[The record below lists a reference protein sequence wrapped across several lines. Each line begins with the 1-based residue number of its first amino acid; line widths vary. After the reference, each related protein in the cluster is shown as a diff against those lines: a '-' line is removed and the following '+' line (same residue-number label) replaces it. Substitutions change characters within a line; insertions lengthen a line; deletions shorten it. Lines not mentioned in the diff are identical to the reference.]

1 MQKAHRSLRLDTEP
15 SRTSRSRDVGI
26 LLLLALGLL
35 MAPSRAQAYLDA
47 GTGSMIL
54 QVVVATV
61 MGALFILR
69 GYWQKLKD
77 LFKGQSSDEPEPR
90 TSSPSDDAG

>member
-1 MQKAHRSLRLDTEP
+1 MQQTHRSLQLDPEP
-15 SRTSRSRDVGI
+15 SRASRSRDVGI
-26 LLLLALGLL
+26 LLLFALGLL

-47 GTGSMIL
+47 GTGSMIF

-77 LFKGQSSDEPEPR
+77 LFKGRSSDEPDTRVP
-90 TSSPSDDAG
+90 SPADDAD